1 MNQRSFED
9 VDGIDVQYRHWQAT
23 TPPLGAVVIA
33 HGASEHSGR
42 YGRFAEAL
50 NEAGLSAYAID
61 HRGHGATAAST
72 GAGMLGPRGTDGVLD
87 DIGQLIDIAAEEANA
102 PVILFGHS
110 MGSLFVQAFV
120 ERGGAHLAGYVLS
133 GSMGPL
139 GEGMGE
145 LVDALQAA
153 TDAGMSDETIDV
165 LGSFNEPFEPAR
177 TPYDWL
183 SRDES
188 EVDAYIADPL
198 CGDDLPL
205 TYGYAAGMM
214 NLIRDSMSPEGLA
227 LTPAAIPVL
236 LVTGLMDP
244 VSNMGE
250 QVRVLEKGLS
260 DAGAEVTAI
269 YYPDARHEILN
280 ETNRDEVTADI
291 MAWINSVLG
300 ES

>member
-1 MNQRSFED
+1 MNKRSFED
-9 VDGIDVQYRHWQAT
+9 TDGIDVRYRHWPAEA
-23 TPPLGAVVIA
+23 PSRGAVVLA

-50 NEAGLSAYAID
+50 NEAGLTVYAID
-61 HRGHGATAAST
+61 HRGHGATATST
-72 GAGMLGPRGTDGVLD
+72 GPGILGPRGTDGVLD
-87 DIGQLIDIAAEEANA
+87 DFGGLVDIAAGEVNG

-110 MGSLFVQAFV
+110 MGALFVQAFV
-120 ERGGAHLAGYVLS
+120 ERGGAGPTGYVLS
-133 GSMGPL
+133 GCMGPL
-139 GEGMGE
+139 AEGMGE

-165 LGSFNEPFEPAR
+165 LGPFNEGFEPAL

-183 SRDES
+183 SRDRS

-214 NLIRDSMSPEGLA
+214 NLIRDSMSSEGVA
-227 LTPAAIPVL
+227 RTPAGIPVL
-236 LVTGLMDP
+236 LVTGLSDP
-244 VSNMGE
+244 VSNNGE
-250 QVRVLEKGLS
+250 QVRLLEDGLRE
-260 DAGAEVTAI
+260 AGAEVTAI
-269 YYPDARHEILN
+269 YYPGARHEILN

-291 MAWINSVLG
+291 VGWIDSVIG
-300 ES
+300 G